1 MRMMAFRSQ
10 KCALMAAVSVLALT
24 CSAYAQDDGF
34 AISIGGKPVAGDRT
48 VADAARRT
56 DVARSKADIR
66 VQADGLGVRP
76 RLDLEVVSVGRGEAV
91 VQSRMNYPAW
101 IARAEVRI
109 TDLVTGRLIDTVAID
124 PNGRATIAL
133 PEGDFTAVH
142 RVYDAQ
148 GRFDETAS
156 VALGRAHSATE
167 EQGIDRAANR
177 RIPVTGGAVT
187 VSGTGLAPG
196 ATVQT
201 LGETLRPDASGD
213 FVIQRIL
220 PPGDRAVPVRITGGG
235 ENIYIESF
243 VSIPKSEWFTVA
255 TADLTFGKILAGP
268 RKGETYSL
276 GRLAYYTKGK
286 TVNGWEITSSA
297 DTGEDDLKNIFRDFD
312 RKDPLG
318 VLSRLDP
325 DLAYPVYG
333 DDSTIEN
340 DAPTAGKF
348 YFRAQKDNSY
358 VLWGNYKGRVTGA
371 QYLRNERTLYGFQG
385 VYSSPEQTTRG
396 QARIDANVYAAQP
409 DMLPGREV
417 FLGTGGSVYFL
428 RRQDISIGTETL
440 TIELRD
446 PISGRVLQSRALVA
460 GRDYSI
466 NYIQGLITLAAPL
479 SSTSD
484 GGLITPPAGSARQAR
499 LVAQYEYTPTS
510 GDIDGFAYGGR
521 VQGWVT
527 DQLRLGVTAMVEQ
540 TDTAD
545 QAAAGVD
552 VRYEFGTNSFVEA
565 EVARTDGPGF
575 GQTYSADGGLIITSN
590 GAGAGTGQAVRFKA
604 QVDLAD
610 LGLATKGSVGA
621 YFEDKNAG
629 FSTLD
634 ANTSIDE
641 QSWGIAADIAA
652 SERLS
657 YRVAYDGFEDAAGKR
672 LNKGSAS
679 LKYKSSDRLAWEL
692 GLASEDRVEVGDVT
706 KTGSRT
712 DLAAKATFTPSDAL
726 LWYVFGQATIART
739 GGLDRN
745 DRAGVGAEIG
755 FSDNWTF
762 KGEVSG
768 GTAGAGARALINY
781 ENEGSTAYFGYTLDP
796 ARELNGVTLNGR
808 DNGQFVLG
816 GRRDISE
823 STTIYG
829 ENTYDL
835 FGRHRSLTSTYG
847 VDYTANKALTL
858 SGSLE
863 LGRVEDPVDDF
874 DRRALS
880 LGMTYQNE
888 AGLQAKARLEL
899 RQDRGTAAG
908 SSRDAD
914 TILFGLDAA
923 YTVNPSARWLLSFD
937 AADTKTDG
945 SSVLSGEYAKASIGY
960 ALRPV
965 DDDRFNM
972 LVKYTYLYD
981 MYGQRIDGSDQPGP
995 RQQSHVF
1002 SLDAT
1007 YDVSQQWTL
1016 GGKLGFRLG
1025 TSSPDSVLPLVQN
1038 DAALV
1043 VLNARYHLT
1052 NQWDVLLE
1060 GRALQAPQAGVSEF
1074 GALATVYRQVGQNVM
1089 VGLGYNFG
1097 SFSDDLNDLTQ
1108 DDQGLFLNLV
1118 AKF

>member
-1 MRMMAFRSQ
+1 MMAFKLR
-10 KCALMAAVSVLALT
+10 KCALLTAVSVLALT
-24 CSAYAQDDGF
+24 GAAQAQDDGF
-34 AISIGGKPVAGDRT
+34 AISVGGKPVAGDRI

-56 DVARSKADIR
+56 DLARSAADIR

-76 RLDLEVVSVGRGEAV
+76 RLDLEVVSVGRGTAV

-109 TDLVTGRLIDTVAID
+109 IDLATGRLINTVAID
-124 PNGRATIAL
+124 PNGSATIAL
-133 PEGDFTAVH
+133 PTGDFAAVH
-142 RVYDAQ
+142 RVYDGQ
-148 GRFDETAS
+148 GRFDETALVS
-156 VALGRAHSATE
+156 LAQVHAARE
-167 EQGIDRAANR
+167 EQGIDRAASR
-177 RIPVTGGAVT
+177 HIPVSGGAVT
-187 VSGTGLAPG
+187 VSGNGLAPG
-196 ATVQT
+196 AVVET
-201 LGETLRPDASGD
+201 LGETIRPDASGD

-220 PPGDRAVPVRITGGG
+220 PVGDRAVPVRVTGGG
-235 ENIYIESF
+235 ENIYIEPF

-268 RKGETYSL
+268 RKGETYTL

-286 TVNGWEITSSA
+286 TVQGWEITSSA

-348 YFRAQKDNSY
+348 YFKAQKDNSS
-358 VLWGNYKGRVTGA
+358 VLWGNYKGQVSGST
-371 QYLRNERTLYGFQG
+371 YLRNERTLYGFQG
-385 VYSSPEQTTRG
+385 VYSSPAQTTRG
-396 QARIDANVYAAQP
+396 QARAKATVYAAQP

-428 RRQDISIGTETL
+428 RRQDIAIGTETL

-446 PISGRVLQSRALVA
+446 PITGRALQSRILVA
-460 GRDYSI
+460 GRDYTI
-466 NYIQGLITLAAPL
+466 NYIQGLITLTAPL
-479 SSTSD
+479 SFSSG
-484 GGLITPPAGSARQAR
+484 GGLITPPVGSAPQAR

-521 VQGWVT
+521 VEGWVT

-545 QAAAGVD
+545 QTAAGAD
-552 VRYEFGTNSFVEA
+552 VRYEFGTASFIEA

-575 GQTYSADGGLIITSN
+575 GSSFSADGGLIITST
-590 GAGAGTGQAVRFKA
+590 GAAAGTGQAVRFKTNL
-604 QVDLAD
+604 DFAD

-621 YFEDKNAG
+621 YFEDKAAG

-634 ANTSIDE
+634 ANTTVDE
-641 QSWGIAADIAA
+641 TSWGVSADVDA
-652 SERLS
+652 SDRLK
-657 YRVAYDGFEDAAGKR
+657 YRLAFDAFQDAAGKR
-672 LNKGSAS
+672 LNKGSAT
-679 LKYKSSDRLAWEL
+679 LTYKASDRLAWEL
-692 GLASEDRVEVGDVT
+692 GLAAEDRVELGNAT

-712 DLAAKATFTPSDAL
+712 DLAAKATLTQSDAL
-726 LWYVFGQATIART
+726 LWYVFGQATVART
-739 GGLDRN
+739 GGMARN

-762 KGEVSG
+762 KAEVSG
-768 GTAGAGARALINY
+768 GSAGAGGRALVSY
-781 ENEGSTAYFGYTLDP
+781 ENAGSTAYFGYTLDP
-796 ARELNGVTLNGR
+796 GRELNGVTLNGR
-808 DNGQFVLG
+808 DNGQLVAG
-816 GRRDISE
+816 GRRALGD

-835 FGRHRSLTSTYG
+835 FGQHRSLTSTYG

-858 SGSLE
+858 SGAIE
-863 LGRVEDPVDDF
+863 LGRVEDPTDDF

-880 LGMTYQNE
+880 LGMNYNTD

-899 RQDRGTAAG
+899 RQDRGALAG
-908 SSRDAD
+908 SPRNAD

-923 YTVNPSARWLLSFD
+923 YKVTPSARWLLSFD

-945 SSVLSGEYAKASIGY
+945 ASILSGEYAKASVGY

-965 DDDRFNM
+965 DDDRLN
-972 LVKYTYLYD
+972 LLIKYTYLYD
-981 MYGQRIDGSDQPGP
+981 MYGQRVDGSDQPGP

-1007 YDVSQQWTL
+1007 YDVSQKWTL
-1016 GGKLGFRLG
+1016 GGKLGLRLG
-1025 TSSPDSVLPLVQN
+1025 KSAPDSVLPLVQN
-1038 DAALV
+1038 DASLV

-1060 GRALQAPQAGVSEF
+1060 GRVLEAPQAGISEI

>member
-1 MRMMAFRSQ
+1 MRVVALKSN
-10 KCALMAAVSVLALT
+10 KCALLAAVSVLALT
-24 CSAYAQDDGF
+24 CAAQAQDDGF
-34 AISIGGKPVAGDRT
+34 AISIGGTPVAGDRV

-56 DVARSKADIR
+56 DVARSAADVR

-76 RLDLEVVSVGRGEAV
+76 RLDLEVVSVGRGTAV

-109 TDLVTGRLIDTVAID
+109 TDLATGRLIKTVAIAA
-124 PNGRATIAL
+124 NGRAEISVPDGEFA
-133 PEGDFTAVH
+133 AVH
-142 RVYDAQ
+142 RVYDAT
-148 GRFDETAS
+148 GRFDETAPVS
-156 VALGRAHSATE
+156 LAQVHAASQ
-167 EQGIDRAANR
+167 EQGIDRAATR

-187 VSGTGLAPG
+187 VSGSGLGPG

-201 LGETLRPDASGD
+201 LGEVIRPDASGN

-220 PPGDRAVPVRITGGG
+220 PPGDRAVPVRISGGG
-235 ENIYIESF
+235 ENIYIEPF

-255 TADLTFGKILAGP
+255 TADLTFGKIFAGP
-268 RKGETYSL
+268 RKGEAYTL

-286 TVNGWEITSSA
+286 TVTGWQITSSA

-348 YFRAQKDNSY
+348 YFKAQKDNSH

-371 QYLRNERTLYGFQG
+371 AYLRNERTLYGFQG
-385 VYSSPEQTTRG
+385 VYAGPAQTTRG
-396 QARIDANVYAAQP
+396 QARLEATVYAAQP

-428 RRQDISIGTETL
+428 RRQDISVGTETL

-446 PISGRVLQSRALVA
+446 PVTGRVLQSRILVA

-466 NYIQGLITLAAPL
+466 NYIQGLITLTAPL
-479 SSTSD
+479 SASSG
-484 GGLITPPAGSARQAR
+484 GGLITPPAGTAPQAR

-521 VQGWVT
+521 VQAWVT

-545 QAAAGVD
+545 QTAVGAD
-552 VRYEFGTNSFVEA
+552 IRYEFGTNSFVEA

-575 GQTYSADGGLIITSN
+575 GQTYSADGGLIITSTA
-590 GAGAGTGQAVRFKA
+590 AGAGRGQAVRFKT

-621 YFEDKNAG
+621 YFEDKSAG

-634 ANTSIDE
+634 ANTTIDE
-641 QSWGIAADIAA
+641 RSWGLSADIEA
-652 SERLS
+652 SGQLS
-657 YRVAYDGFEDAAGKR
+657 YRLAYDAFQDAAGKR
-672 LNKGSAS
+672 LNKANAT
-679 LKYKSSDRLAWEL
+679 LIYKSSDRLAWEL
-692 GLASEDRVEVGDVT
+692 GLASEDRVELGDVS
-706 KTGSRT
+706 KTGART
-712 DLAAKATFTPSDAL
+712 DLAVKATSTQSDAL
-726 LWYVFGQATIART
+726 LWYAFGQATVARS
-739 GGLDRN
+739 GGLARN
-745 DRAGVGAEIG
+745 DRAGLGAEIG
-755 FSDNWTF
+755 FADNWRF
-762 KGEVSG
+762 QGEVSG
-768 GTAGAGARALINY
+768 GTAGAGGRALLSY
-781 ENEGSTAYFGYTLDP
+781 EAAGSTAYFGYTLDP
-796 ARELNGVTLNGR
+796 GRALNGVTLNGR
-808 DNGQFVLG
+808 DNGQIVAG
-816 GRRDISE
+816 GRRAVSD

-835 FGRHRSLTSTYG
+835 FGQHRALTSVYG

-858 SGSLE
+858 SGSIE
-863 LGRVEDPVDDF
+863 LGRIEDPVDDF

-880 LGMTYQNE
+880 LGLYYQNE
-888 AGLQAKARLEL
+888 AGLSAKARLEL
-899 RQDRGTAAG
+899 RQDRGTVAG

-923 YTVNPSARWLLSFD
+923 YKVSESARWLLSFD
-937 AADTKTDG
+937 AADTETDG
-945 SSVLSGEYAKASIGY
+945 SSILSGEYAKASIGY

-972 LVKYTYLYD
+972 LIKYTYLYD

-1007 YDVSQQWTL
+1007 YDVSQKWTL

-1025 TSSPDSVLPLVQN
+1025 KSAPDSVLPLVQN
-1038 DAALV
+1038 DASLV

-1052 NQWDVLLE
+1052 HQWDVLLE
-1060 GRALQAPQAGVSEF
+1060 GRALQAPQAGVAEF
-1074 GALATVYRQVGQNVM
+1074 GALATVNRQVGQNVM

-1097 SFSDDLNDLTQ
+1097 SFSDDLNDLSQ